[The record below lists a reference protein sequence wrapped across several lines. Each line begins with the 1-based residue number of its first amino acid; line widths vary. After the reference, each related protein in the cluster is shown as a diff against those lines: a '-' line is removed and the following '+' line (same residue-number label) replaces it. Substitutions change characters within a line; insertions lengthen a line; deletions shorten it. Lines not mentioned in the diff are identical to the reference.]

1 MVKEDMVKIGFKIS
15 FMAGVAALIMLPVAG
30 ASAQQYPNKVVRVI
44 IPFEAGGG
52 TDIVMRPLAAALQ
65 AKWRQTIIIENKT
78 GAGGVIGA
86 HNVATSE
93 PDGYTM
99 LATVN
104 QTIVSSRFLYKNL
117 PYNPDTSFVPISLV
131 ARVVQMVVAR
141 PDVPANDLK
150 EFVPLVQKSKGQY
163 SYGSYGDGS
172 PPQLIFEMLN
182 KRAGLDL
189 VHAPF
194 KGLSST
200 VAALLRGEVQVSVF
214 SSMGAAQPIAEGK
227 LKALALAGNE
237 RDPRYPNV
245 PTTTELGFPELQA
258 AMWVGVFGPAKM
270 PADIVA
276 KIAADIDDIVN
287 SPTDTRAN
295 LIKVGWTPVGGK
307 PQVLAD
313 AVRDETKIIGDMVAA
328 AGLKPQ

>member
-1 MVKEDMVKIGFKIS
+1 MVKEDMVKIRFKIG
-15 FMAGVAALIMLPVAG
+15 FMAVVALTMLPVAS

-86 HNVATSE
+86 HNVAASE

-141 PDVPANDLK
+141 PEVPANDLK

-200 VAALLRGEVQVSVF
+200 VSALLRGEVQVSVF

-276 KIAADIDDIVN
+276 KIAADIDDIVS

>member
-1 MVKEDMVKIGFKIS
+1 MVKIRFKTGFLAS
-15 FMAGVAALIMLPVAG
+15 AAALMIWPAAS

-52 TDIVMRPLAAALQ
+52 TDIVMRPLASALQ

-86 HNVATSE
+86 HNVAASE

-131 ARVVQMVVAR
+131 AKVVQMAVAR

-150 EFVPLVQKSKGQY
+150 EFVALVQKSKGQY

-182 KRAGLDL
+182 KKAGLDL

-200 VAALLRGEVQVSVF
+200 VSALLRGEVQVSVF

-270 PADIVA
+270 PPDIVA
-276 KIAADIDDIVN
+276 KIAADIEEIVN

-313 AVRDETKIIGDMVAA
+313 AVRDETKTIGDMVAA